1 MGNSSSKPFVSDPTK
16 FATPKT
22 ASTLH
27 AGDLDPNWNSY
38 DYIIVG
44 GGTAGCVLASRL
56 SENPDVTVLLIEAG
70 ARNDDVLFSRI
81 PLAFSRMFRG
91 PYDWQYETTWIYIE
105 FFRSRELT
113 FCSPQKSLQGRS
125 IYWPRGKLLGG
136 SSSINLMIYH
146 HCAPEDFDA
155 WVRQGAHG
163 WGYETMRKYFNKA
176 ERYIPH
182 SSHDLDPSLHGT
194 SGPWITS
201 HVPCAPISDR
211 ILEACDEVGISQIK
225 DLNTSE
231 GTLGAS
237 RFVAFVDEKHERSS
251 TATAYL
257 DEKVLKRPNLMVVV
271 SVVTEK
277 VLFSSDADGMPRA
290 IGVQVSTSKSGP
302 SFVVGANKE
311 VILCAG
317 TVASPQLLMVSGVGP
332 AGHLSKFDIPIV
344 CDLPAVGKNLLDHFT
359 SGSMAIPF
367 ETGPMC
373 SLACQIGIFVRSD
386 DHQLHFNQEGSAA
399 LPTSDMTS
407 GTRAPDVELAV
418 FPFTV
423 INSGLTQ
430 PPRGTSGI
438 TAGAILLKPCS
449 KGKIELKSS
458 SIWDHP
464 LIDANY
470 LSHQSDVN
478 MMIKATRLLLRV
490 ARTKS
495 LSTWLDVKNSA
506 EPTGD
511 FFWPGDADPD
521 TVSDDNLIAWMRQH
535 GQSAWHPTSS
545 AKMGCSPSDS
555 VVDPQL
561 RVHGIRALRVV
572 DASVFPDQVSGH
584 CCAVVVAVAERAA
597 DLINSAE

>member
-1 MGNSSSKPFVSDPTK
+1 MGNSSSKPFVSDPTT

-22 ASTLH
+22 TSTPH
-27 AGDLDPNWNSY
+27 AGDLEPNWKSY
-38 DYIIVG
+38 DYVIVG

-56 SENPDVTVLLIEAG
+56 SENPDVTVLVIEAG

-91 PYDWQYETTWIYIE
+91 PYDWQYKTT
-105 FFRSRELT
+105 
-113 FCSPQKSLQGRS
+113 PQKSLQGRS
-125 IYWPRGKLLGG
+125 VYWPRGKLLGG
-136 SSSINLMIYH
+136 SSSINAMVYH
-146 HCAPEDFDA
+146 HCAPEDFDD
-155 WVRQGAHG
+155 WVRQGALG

-182 SSHDLDPSLHGT
+182 SRHDLDASLHGT

-201 HVPCAPISDR
+201 HLPCAPISDK

-225 DLNTSE
+225 DFNTSE

-237 RFVAFVDEKHERSS
+237 KFVAFVDEKHERSS
-251 TATAYL
+251 AATAYL
-257 DEKVLKRPNLMVVV
+257 DKEVLKRPNLTVVL

-290 IGVQVSTSKSGP
+290 VGVQVSTSKSGP

-317 TVASPQLLMVSGVGP
+317 SIASPQLLMISGVGP

-344 CDLPAVGKNLLDHFT
+344 CDLPAVGQNLMDHF
-359 SGSMAIPF
+359 SAGSMAIRAKPGVTWDEYRSNPIRAVLALIQWLIF
-367 ETGPMC
+367 RTGPMC
-373 SLACQIGIFVRSD
+373 SLGSQIGMFVRSD
-386 DHQLHFNQEGSAA
+386 DHQLHFNQAGSAA
-399 LPTSDMTS
+399 LPTIDMTS
-407 GTRAPDVELAV
+407 GKGAPDIELLAC
-418 FPFTV
+418 PFTV
-423 INSGLTQ
+423 INSGLTR

-438 TAGAILLKPCS
+438 TAVSYQTTSIYGLMVLIFYLIKGAILLKPCS
-449 KGKIELKSS
+449 KGKIELQSS

-478 MMIKATRLLLRV
+478 MMIKATRLLLRI

-495 LSTWLDVKNSA
+495 LSSWLDVKNST

-521 TVSDDNLIAWMRQH
+521 TV
-535 GQSAWHPTSS
+535 
-545 AKMGCSPSDS
+545 
-555 VVDPQL
+555 
-561 RVHGIRALRVV
+561 GIL
-572 DASVFPDQVSGH
+572 
-584 CCAVVVAVAERAA
+584 
-597 DLINSAE
+597 